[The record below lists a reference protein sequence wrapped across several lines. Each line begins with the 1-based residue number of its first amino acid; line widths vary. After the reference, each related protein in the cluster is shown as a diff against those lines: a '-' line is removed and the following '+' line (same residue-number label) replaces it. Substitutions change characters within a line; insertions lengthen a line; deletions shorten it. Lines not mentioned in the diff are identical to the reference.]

1 MKKLLFLALLGLAMA
16 SCKKDQAQPT
26 TTSTDSVRVIIS
38 NIALNNTYSIDCIL
52 GSAHLLTLTNKTEA
66 KTYVLPVKSDLFFI
80 VNWSFV
86 KGNLQGYG
94 AIQVIY
100 KGVTQYVAAGYGG
113 SGSFKID

>member
-1 MKKLLFLALLGLAMA
+1 MKKLLFLALIGLAMA

-26 TTSTDSVRVIIS
+26 TTSTNSVRVIIS

-52 GSAHLLTLTNKTEA
+52 GIDHLLTLTNKTEA
-66 KTYVLPVKSDLFFI
+66 KTYVLPVKSNLFFI

-94 AIQVIY
+94 TVQVIY
-100 KGVTQYVAAGYGG
+100 KGVTKYVGAGYAG
-113 SGSFKID
+113 SDGFAIN